1 MSTPRLTDA
10 KRQEVE
16 TALTSGKYKTER
28 EIAAACGVAVG
39 TVANVKAQ
47 QGVAGDLKAARATEQ
62 VRIAQGQY
70 KEALARIGELQQEL
84 AAVHSLSGVLSQIS
98 PVAMSLK
105 TAHKRHAAVPF
116 LVASDWHADEVVD
129 KAAMNGLNEF
139 GLAIA
144 RERVKTLFEAA
155 ADILRIYAGNSE
167 ITTMVIAAL
176 GDFISSWIHDELVET
191 NSLSPPEA
199 LLAVLDMWTGG
210 IDYLLASNTIQNI
223 LIVGAVGNHG
233 RITRKP
239 QAKNRAAK
247 NYEWIL
253 YSLLARHYA
262 AKGET
267 RVQVQMPQGY
277 FNYIEVLGRT
287 IRCHHG
293 DSIKYQGGIGGV
305 HIPLKKAL
313 AQWNRAKHADLDL
326 MGHWHQCEFS
336 RDYILNGS
344 LIGYSEYSEIIKAEP
359 ESAQQAMFLLHN
371 RYGHTGYYPLKCA

>member
-1 MSTPRLTDA
+1 LA
-10 KRQEVE
+10 
-16 TALTSGKYKTER
+16 SGKYKTER

-47 QGVAGDLKAARATEQ
+47 QGVTGDLKAARATEQ
-62 VRIAQGQY
+62 SRIAQGQY
-70 KEALARIGELQQEL
+70 REALARIGELQQEL
-84 AAVHSLSGVLSQIS
+84 AAVHSLSGVLDQIN
-98 PVAMSLK
+98 PMTVSLK
-105 TAHKRHAAVPF
+105 KGRTRHAAVPF
-116 LVASDWHADEVVD
+116 LLASDWHADEVVD
-129 KAAMNGLNEF
+129 KAAMNALNEF

-144 RERVKTLFEAA
+144 RERVKTLFEAT
-155 ADILRIYAGNSE
+155 ADILQIYAGNSE

-176 GDFISSWIHDELVET
+176 GDFLSSWIHDELVET
-191 NSLSPPEA
+191 NSLTPPEA

-262 AKGET
+262 AKGDA
-267 RVQVQMPQGY
+267 RVKVQMPQGY

-293 DSIKYQGGIGGV
+293 DAIRYQGGVGGIY
-305 HIPLKKAL
+305 IPLKKAIS
-313 AQWNRAKHADLDL
+313 QWNKAKHADLDL
-326 MGHWHQCEFS
+326 MGHWHQAEFS
-336 RDYILNGS
+336 RDVVINGS
-344 LIGYSEYSEIIKAEP
+344 LIGYNEYSEIIKAEP
-359 ESAQQAMFLLHN
+359 EPPQQCMFLLHN
-371 RYGHTGYYPLKCA
+371 RYGHTGFYPLKVR